1 MSFNIELTEQFKK
14 EAKRLAKKYPSLKN
28 DLQTLGEQLL
38 DNPTKGIPLGHD
50 VYKIRMPIASK
61 RKGKSGGARVIT
73 FVRIVN
79 ETIYLVTIYDKGELE
94 NLTKDDIL
102 AILKKTGLV

>member
-38 DNPTKGIPLGHD
+38 DNPTIGITLGHD